1 MKVDMN
7 VTKHNLINA
16 IERITP
22 PIILFILLLLY
33 IFGFGWS
40 PDGFEW
46 YKLIDVFCIVV
57 ILLRFIVNSYILNLR
72 YSLVIFLG
80 YSLLLVDQVL
90 NFFPLRSLEISGDIS
105 VFIVLIFFILFSCL
119 CDLKRNFY
127 IKGNVEFK

>member
-1 MKVDMN
+1 MN

-46 YKLIDVFCIVV
+46 YKLIDIFCIVV
-57 ILLRFIVNSYILNLR
+57 ILLRFIVHSYILNLR

-90 NFFPLRSLEISGDIS
+90 NFFPLRSPDISGDIS
-105 VFIVLIFFILFSCL
+105 IFIVLIFFILFSCL

-127 IKGNVEFK
+127 NKGNVEFK

>member
-46 YKLIDVFCIVV
+46 YKLIDVFCVIV
-57 ILLRFIVNSYILNLR
+57 ILLRLLFLSYILHLKN
-72 YSLVIFLG
+72 SLVISLG
-80 YSLLLVDQVL
+80 YSLLFMDQLL
-90 NFFPLRSLEISGDIS
+90 NFFPLQSSVIFEGISIFS
-105 VFIVLIFFILFSCL
+105 VLMFLILFSFF
-119 CDLKRNFY
+119 CDLKRNFDIRGGY
-127 IKGNVEFK
+127 